1 MKIHIWG
8 GISSRGPTKVIM
20 FSGIMNAERLATILE
35 AGLIPFIEEK
45 FSDGHTLFQDNDP
58 KHASQYI
65 KDFFAC
71 KNINWWPTPPESP
84 NLNPIEN
91 IWGSLK
97 HYLQTSYKPRNLQ
110 DLKDGIEQ
118 FWVTL
123 TPDVYQRYINHIK
136 RKVMP
141 KIVNVQGDPS
151 GY

>member
-1 MKIHIWG
+1 MFSKTVTAKQRAKHPMKIHIWG

-20 FSGIMNAERLATILE
+20 FSGIMNAERPATILE

-84 NLNPIEN
+84 NLNPN
-91 IWGSLK
+91 RK
-97 HYLQTSYKPRNLQ
+97 HL
-110 DLKDGIEQ
+110 GI
-118 FWVTL
+118 
-123 TPDVYQRYINHIK
+123 
-136 RKVMP
+136 
-141 KIVNVQGDPS
+141 S
-151 GY
+151 